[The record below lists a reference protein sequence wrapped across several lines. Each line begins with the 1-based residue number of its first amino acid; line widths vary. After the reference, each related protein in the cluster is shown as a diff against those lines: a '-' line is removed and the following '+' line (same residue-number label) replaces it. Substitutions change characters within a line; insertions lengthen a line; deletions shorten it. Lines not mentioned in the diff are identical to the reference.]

1 MSLSRL
7 EVEHLLG
14 LVRMHKQHIMQKK
27 LELEE
32 RSRSRIDGSIHE
44 AILVCAAEI
53 LLLQRIGGK
62 LWRSLEGN
70 PKEPL

>member
-7 EVEHLLG
+7 EVEHLIA
-14 LVRMHKQHIMQKK
+14 LVRVHKANMMQKK

-32 RSRSRIDGSIHE
+32 RSRAHVDGSIHE
-44 AILVCAAEI
+44 AILICAAEV
-53 LLLQRIGGK
+53 LLLQSIAGK
-62 LWRSLEGN
+62 LWRSIEGD